1 MNKGPRRGR
10 KPFLPA
16 FAWVTYDFAN
26 TMFSMFVGSMALP
39 LYLRNLTGRDVYM
52 GCGNMVSQLMA
63 AVIGPAAGAV
73 ADRTGRNARYM
84 KIATAASI
92 AFTAM
97 LAASSSALWLVVV
110 FVLANMT
117 YNVALPFYN
126 ALLRR
131 VVPPSRR
138 GFLSGLGVAAG
149 NLGAAFVVLAIQ
161 PIVAGTGN
169 YGKGFLA
176 TAGWFALFALPAFLF
191 LRDGEGA
198 SATSL
203 RAAVAGWRS
212 SLVTWAKLPGLG
224 AFRNFLIARFLYEE
238 ATNTVIVFM
247 SVLAVHYAGVP
258 EAKLGPVY
266 MALIGSAVAGSLLS
280 AFLVD
285 RVGAKRVVTGV
296 LLLWFAALG
305 LALFLSGTTGYLIF
319 GCLAGV
325 ALGGLSSADRP
336 LLIELT
342 PPEKTAEYFGF
353 HALSG
358 KISASFGPVIFALVS
373 DRLGYR
379 AGITVLLAFF
389 AAALA
394 ALAFV
399 RVGRVAVGPRR
410 VLS

>member
-1 MNKGPRRGR
+1 
-10 KPFLPA
+10 
-16 FAWVTYDFAN
+16 
-26 TMFSMFVGSMALP
+26 
-39 LYLRNLTGRDVYM
+39 
-52 GCGNMVSQLMA
+52 
-63 AVIGPAAGAV
+63 
-73 ADRTGRNARYM
+73 
-84 KIATAASI
+84 
-92 AFTAM
+92 
-97 LAASSSALWLVVV
+97 
-110 FVLANMT
+110 
-117 YNVALPFYN
+117 
-126 ALLRR
+126 
-131 VVPPSRR
+131 
-138 GFLSGLGVAAG
+138 
-149 NLGAAFVVLAIQ
+149 
-161 PIVAGTGN
+161 
-169 YGKGFLA
+169 
-176 TAGWFALFALPAFLF
+176 
-191 LRDGEGA
+191 
-198 SATSL
+198 
-203 RAAVAGWRS
+203 
-212 SLVTWAKLPGLG
+212 
-224 AFRNFLIARFLYEE
+224 
-238 ATNTVIVFM
+238 
-247 SVLAVHYAGVP
+247 
-258 EAKLGPVY
+258 
-266 MALIGSAVAGSLLS
+266 
-280 AFLVD
+280 
-285 RVGAKRVVTGV
+285 VTGV